1 MKSNILNEV
10 IRISLIFLNIVLL
23 LCWYNNYQKCMVIT
37 LLNMSILLLIKGVVM
52 YINRLDN
59 EFLCVLIIKISL
71 VSLLVTEFYILK

>member
-71 VSLLVTEFYILK
+71 VSLLVIEF

>member
-37 LLNMSILLLIKGVVM
+37 LLNMSILLLIKGVII
-52 YINRLDN
+52 YINNPDN
-59 EFLCVLIIKISL
+59 EFMCFLIIKISL
-71 VSLLVTEFYILK
+71 VSLICIEMYLFK